1 MTSFTAP
8 WKPAFAGACLLGSLA
23 APAGAQPQWQD
34 LPELERAAESYAR
47 AHVQQQPGRIE
58 VSAGALDPRTR
69 LPRCEQLQAFLP
81 PNARLWGT
89 SNVGLRCV
97 QPSAWSM
104 FVPVTVRVHAE
115 VVVTSRPVGRGQA
128 LGDADL
134 ALRTLD
140 LTQQPLGLI
149 TNTRAAA
156 GKVSVAALPA
166 GAALRPDM
174 LRAPVAVF
182 QGQNVKLLFQGDGF
196 RVSSEGRSLSNASI
210 GEPAQVR
217 TASGKVVKG
226 TVQAPGVVEV
236 R

>member
-1 MTSFTAP
+1 MLLLALATAV
-8 WKPAFAGACLLGSLA
+8 
-23 APAGAQPQWQD
+23 GAQPQLQD
-34 LPELERAAESYAR
+34 VGELERAAESYAR

-58 VSAGALDPRTR
+58 VRAGPLDPRTR

-81 PNARLWGT
+81 PNARLWGA

-97 QPSAWSM
+97 QPSAWSV
-104 FVPVTVRVHAE
+104 FVPVTVRIHAE
-115 VVVTSRPVGRGQA
+115 VVVTSRPVGRGQVIA
-128 LGDADL
+128 EADL
-134 ALRTLD
+134 ARRTLD

-149 TNTRAAA
+149 ADAQAAV
-156 GKVSVAALPA
+156 GRVSVAALPA
-166 GAALRPDM
+166 GATLRPDM
-174 LRAPVAVF
+174 LRAPFAVA
-182 QGQNVKLLFQGDGF
+182 QGQSVKLLFLGEGF

-210 GEPAQVR
+210 GQPAQVR